1 MVRELHKIHCSRFLC
16 TSCTVTVENYI
27 VLPLPTKIAVQKGL
41 GTTCLFWLLVR
52 GIPVLIT
59 NNDIF
64 RAVLPIEN
72 VCGSVVWPYQMR
84 FKKLCGRSYFVKPP
98 SGLFV
103 HYI

>member
-1 MVRELHKIHCSRFLC
+1 MVRKLHKIHCSRFLC
-16 TSCTVTVENYI
+16 TLCKVTVENSI
-27 VLPLPTKIAVQKGL
+27 VLPLRTKIAVQKGL

-72 VCGSVVWPYQMR
+72 VCVQSFGEI
-84 FKKLCGRSYFVKPP
+84 K
-98 SGLFV
+98 
-103 HYI
+103 